1 MVNGVLP
8 SEMRVSDATA
18 QVHGGCRGPAGAGG
32 YFCRL

>member
-8 SEMRVSDATA
+8 SEMRVSGATV
-18 QVHGGCRGPAGAGG
+18 QVHGGRRGPAGADG